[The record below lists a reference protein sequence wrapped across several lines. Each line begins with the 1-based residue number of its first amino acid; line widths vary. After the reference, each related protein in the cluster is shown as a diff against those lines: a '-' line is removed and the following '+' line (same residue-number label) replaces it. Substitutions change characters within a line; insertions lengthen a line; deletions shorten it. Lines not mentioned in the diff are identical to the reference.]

1 MVSTMVRVYH
11 RDYAGRPL
19 RVVWTLEELR
29 QPYDLEVM
37 SYDQGRS
44 AEHLARHPL
53 ARVPVI
59 EDDEGFVFE
68 SAAIC
73 VHLADL
79 HPDANL
85 MPPLGTHERALAYQ
99 WSVFAPSELEPPLI
113 EAAIY
118 AEAQPERAQKAR
130 TRFAKA
136 AEAVGQSLDGGE
148 YLVGRRFTVADVLIG
163 SALGFTSRVGFP
175 EVLTP
180 TLKSY
185 VARLQE
191 RPAYQAALERTSALS
206 SAK

>member
-1 MVSTMVRVYH
+1 MTS
-11 RDYAGRPL
+11 
-19 RVVWTLEELR
+19 
-29 QPYDLEVM
+29 
-37 SYDQGRS
+37 DQGRS

-79 HPDANL
+79 HPDADL
-85 MPPLGTHERALAYQ
+85 MPPLGTHDRALAYQ
-99 WSVFAPSELEPPLI
+99 WSIFAPSELEPPLI
-113 EAAIY
+113 EAAIFG
-118 AEAQPERAQKAR
+118 EAQPERAEKAR
-130 TRFAKA
+130 ERFAKA
-136 AEAVGQSLDGGE
+136 AEAVGHSLDGKE

-163 SALGFTSRVGFP
+163 SALGFTSRAGFP
-175 EVLTP
+175 EVLGP
-180 TLKSY
+180 TLESY

-191 RPAYQAALERTSALS
+191 RPAYHAAFERTSELS